1 MKEDIKNNLEGLL
14 FGTMEGIVMTLGVI
28 LGLNS
33 VTPSKFI
40 IVAGALAAGI
50 SDAFANAAGFH
61 VVEESQNKHTKREIY
76 ISTFLAFISTLFV
89 NILILIPILVLPLS
103 PAVTLSFIMGSLV
116 LILLGYFVGR
126 VTKENRFKIALEYL
140 LIGIVVAIICSF
152 IGQLTGRLG
161 I

>member
-50 SDAFANAAGFH
+50 SDAFANASGFH
-61 VVEESQNKHTKREIY
+61 VVEESQNEHTKKEIY
-76 ISTFLAFISTLFV
+76 ISTFLTFISTLTV
-89 NILILIPILVLPLS
+89 NIVILIPILVLPLS
-103 PAVTLSFIMGSLV
+103 SAVTLSFILGSLL
-116 LILLGYFVGR
+116 LITLGYFVGR
-126 VTKENRFKIALEYL
+126 STKENRFKIALEYL
-140 LIGIVVAIICSF
+140 LIGIMVAVICSF
-152 IGQLTGRLG
+152 IGQLTSRLG